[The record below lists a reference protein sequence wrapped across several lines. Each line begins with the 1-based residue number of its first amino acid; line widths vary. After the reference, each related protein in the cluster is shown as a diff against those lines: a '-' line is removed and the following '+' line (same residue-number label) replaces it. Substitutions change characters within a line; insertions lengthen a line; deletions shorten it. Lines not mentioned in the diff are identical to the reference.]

1 MAHIR
6 RRGASTDVSRHQG
19 KYADVFWLTRYVV
32 EFSSTAVFDKLMPAC
47 IIWSS
52 MPRRI
57 HLLQHALTKSTI
69 PYPHGYYRGQIS
81 SRWPLSHFSSATPMV
96 HLFRSFFCLWESNLS
111 CREPQKLFYCH
122 LQTSLVDKLY
132 QCTLLIV
139 VSNVVSNVALT
150 NP

>member
-6 RRGASTDVSRHQG
+6 QRGALTDVSRHQG
-19 KYADVFWLTRYVV
+19 KYADVFWLTRDVV
-32 EFSSTAVFDKLMPAC
+32 EFSSTAVLDKPMPAC
-47 IIWSS
+47 IIWPN
-52 MPRRI
+52 MPCQI
-57 HLLQHALTKSTI
+57 HLLLHALTKRTI
-69 PYPHGYYRGQIS
+69 PCPHGYYRGRIS
-81 SRWPLSHFSSATPMV
+81 SRWPLSHFRSATPMV
-96 HLFRSFFCLWESNLS
+96 HLFRSFFRLRESNSS

-122 LQTSLVDKLY
+122 LQTSLVDKWY

>member
-32 EFSSTAVFDKLMPAC
+32 EFSSTAVLDKLMPAC

-69 PYPHGYYRGQIS
+69 SCPRGYYQGQIS

-111 CREPQKLFYCH
+111 CGEPQKLFYCH
-122 LQTSLVDKLY
+122 LQTSLVDKWY

-139 VSNVVSNVALT
+139 ESNVVSNAALT